1 MIDLSTLVK
10 GKAKKPPRIVVYGPH
25 GIGKSTF
32 ANDARAIILP
42 TEDGLGE
49 IDLATG
55 PSMGVEPALANAIGR
70 LAQMRSDSAALR
82 RGSYTQLHVAA
93 EQLGFIRELDG
104 ETVVVLLNASD
115 QPVELAVPAP
125 RPGEWRDLLN
135 GDTVGVSDGV
145 LRAQIPASWGR
156 VLAAS

>member
-1 MIDLSTLVK
+1 
-10 GKAKKPPRIVVYGPH
+10 
-25 GIGKSTF
+25 
-32 ANDARAIILP
+32 
-42 TEDGLGE
+42 
-49 IDLATG
+49 
-55 PSMGVEPALANAIGR
+55 MGVEPALANAIGR

-135 GDTVGVSDGV
+135 GDTGRRLGR
-145 LRAQIPASWGR
+145 RAAGADPASWGGCSQR
-156 VLAAS
+156 ASPASDLDGRHQRRHLAGHVVPHTNRSS